1 MKLFGFYISAHDWRH
16 KYEVANARANRN
28 AHNATQ
34 YEQAWNETRK
44 ELTKTVE
51 QMEAARHTR
60 EREIKELKKA
70 LQFEKDVNAV
80 TNSNREGERKKY
92 DEEISDLKKRILQ
105 LKEQRSVLEAEIIE
119 CREKEGR
126 RKDEEYK
133 SLCHDYR
140 VIIAKKEEKI
150 TALQDYIAEM
160 EKQIEGLKHELTAT
174 TGKIPN
180 RDQVLHDQQQR
191 ISELEEACDK
201 LIDENTEYSTKN
213 ENLRLQISTQKEL
226 LVELQMELDTYKERH
241 EHKKGLKMARQQ
253 RYRENK
259 RNKAEI
265 QQENKK

>member
-1 MKLFGFYISAHDWRH
+1 MKLFGFHISAHDWRH

-34 YEQAWNETRK
+34 YEQACREARK
-44 ELTKTVE
+44 ELTKTNE
-51 QMEAARHTR
+51 QMEAARLTH
-60 EREIKELKKA
+60 ERQLKELRIERAETMKKLKEAKKA
-70 LQFEKDVNAV
+70 VEFEKDVNAV
-80 TNSNREGERKKY
+80 TNSNREVERQEYEERIKAFKEKLNAH
-92 DEEISDLKKRILQ
+92 DEK
-105 LKEQRSVLEAEIIE
+105 V
-119 CREKEGR
+119 G
-126 RKDEEYK
+126 
-133 SLCHDYR
+133 
-140 VIIAKKEEKI
+140 
-150 TALQDYIAEM
+150 ALNDYIAEL

-180 RDQVLHDQQQR
+180 RDQVLLELQKR
-191 ISELEEACDK
+191 VAELETACDK

-241 EHKKGLKMARQQ
+241 EHKKELKMARQQ

-265 QQENKK
+265 KQESKK